1 LAPDTR
7 PEGEVGSRDLA
18 QGLAPAAPAEPSA
31 TTSFG
36 SGARLLSVGI
46 AATGLFTFA
55 YFSVAKHVLSDAQY
69 GRVSLLWSVLFVTMS
84 VIYRPVEQLLSR
96 TIADRRARGLEG
108 GHPLR
113 VPATIQ
119 ASFAATFLVVALAA
133 RGPIENGLFDGESS
147 LYWILIGATIAY
159 AASYFARGYLAG
171 HQWFALYGG
180 LVLFESLSRFCF
192 PVAVALGIAT
202 GETAVAL
209 GIVAAPFASLLVIP
223 WALRRHEA
231 AAPGADRAERDR
243 GAMRESAGF
252 AGSVAAIQL
261 AEQTLLN
268 AAVLLVPDSGKAG
281 VVFSALL
288 IARAPLQLFQA
299 VQTSLLPHLAGLE
312 ATAGHAAFARAIRQT
327 VLVIAGFAGAVALGL
342 LAIGPFVMDTLFPS
356 DTTYGRVGLAIIAVG
371 MGLHLTAGTLNQA
384 ALARGRAS
392 QAAAA
397 WLVAA
402 VAFVGWMVAP
412 IVSDELVRAE
422 VGYAGAAGLLCVLLY
437 GLYRRPP
444 AAAAAPVD
452 GVAS

>member
-1 LAPDTR
+1 MEASAQDLPASA
-7 PEGEVGSRDLA
+7 EGDAG
-18 QGLAPAAPAEPSA
+18 A
-31 TTSFG
+31 TGGKRSYG
-36 SGARLLSVGI
+36 SGARLLSIGI

-55 YFSVAKHVLSDAQY
+55 YFSVASHVLDDDAY

-119 ASFAATFLVVALAA
+119 ASFAAAFLVVAFAL
-133 RGPIENGLFDGESS
+133 RGPIEDGLFDGESA
-147 LYWILIGATIAY
+147 LYWILIAATVAY

-171 HQWFALYGG
+171 HQWFGLYGG

-192 PVAVALGIAT
+192 PVAVAVGVAS

-209 GIVAAPFASLLVIP
+209 GIVAAPLASLMVIP
-223 WALRRHEA
+223 WALQRHEA
-231 AAPGADRAERDR
+231 AEAGAPDAAPRDR
-243 GAMRESAGF
+243 GELRESAGF

-268 AAVLLVPDSGKAG
+268 AAVLLVADSTKAG

-312 ATAGHAAFARAIRQT
+312 ATEGHEAFAKAIRT
-327 VLVIAGFAGAVALGL
+327 TILAIVGFAGAVALGL
-342 LAIGPFVMDTLFPS
+342 LAIGPFVMDVLFPS
-356 DTTYGRVGLAIIAVG
+356 STDYGRVGLAVIALG

-384 ALARGRAS
+384 ALARGRAH
-392 QAAAA
+392 QAAAC

-402 VAFVGWMVAP
+402 VAFVVWMVLP
-412 IVSDELVRAE
+412 VVDDELVRAE
-422 VGYAGAAGLLCVLLY
+422 VGYAGAAGLLCALLY
-437 GLYRRPP
+437 VLYQRRPV
-444 AAAAAPVD
+444 AA
-452 GVAS
+452 SS

>member
-1 LAPDTR
+1 LAASTTPQVPASADGDAGATG
-7 PEGEVGSRDLA
+7 GER
-18 QGLAPAAPAEPSA
+18 
-31 TTSFG
+31 SFG
-36 SGARLLSVGI
+36 SGARLLSIGI

-55 YFSVAKHVLSDAQY
+55 YFAVASHVLDADQY

-96 TIADRRARGLEG
+96 TIADRRARGIEG
-108 GHPLR
+108 GHSLR

-119 ASFAATFLVVALAA
+119 ASFAAAFLVVALAA
-133 RGPIENGLFDGESS
+133 KGPIENGLFDGESS
-147 LYWILIGATIAY
+147 LYWILIAATVAY

-209 GIVAAPFASLLVIP
+209 GIAAAPFASLLVIP

-231 AAPGADRAERDR
+231 AAPGAGRAERDR

-268 AAVLLVPDSGKAG
+268 AAVLLVTDSAKAG

-312 ATAGHAAFARAIRQT
+312 ATEGHEAFARAIRQT
-327 VLVIAGFAGAVALGL
+327 VLAIAGFAGAVALGL
-342 LAIGPFVMDTLFPS
+342 LAIGPWVMHVVFDKSGYTH
-356 DTTYGRVGLAIIAVG
+356 VGLAVIAVG

-402 VAFVGWMVAP
+402 VAFVAWMVAP

-437 GLYRRPP
+437 VLYRRP
-444 AAAAAPVD
+444 AAAAPV
-452 GVAS
+452 VPPAA

>member
-1 LAPDTR
+1 LGASAQDVPASA
-7 PEGEVGSRDLA
+7 EGDAG
-18 QGLAPAAPAEPSA
+18 A
-31 TTSFG
+31 TGGERSFG
-36 SGARLLSVGI
+36 SGARLLSIGI

-55 YFSVAKHVLSDAQY
+55 YFSVASHVLDDDAY

-96 TIADRRARGLEG
+96 TIADRRARGMEG

-119 ASFAATFLVVALAA
+119 ASFAAVFLVVAFALH
-133 RGPIENGLFDGESS
+133 GPIKDGLFDGESA
-147 LYWILIGATIAY
+147 LYWILIAATMAY

-171 HQWFALYGG
+171 HQWFGLYGA

-192 PVAVALGIAT
+192 PVAVAVGVAS

-209 GIVAAPFASLLVIP
+209 GIVAAPLASLMVIP
-223 WALRRHEA
+223 WALRRHGA
-231 AAPGADRAERDR
+231 ADAGVEGAGPRSR
-243 GAMRESAGF
+243 GALRESAGF

-268 AAVLLVPDSGKAG
+268 AAVLLVADSTKAG

-312 ATAGHAAFARAIRQT
+312 ATEGHAAFARAIRT
-327 VLVIAGFAGAVALGL
+327 TILAIAGFAGAVAVGL
-342 LAIGPFVMDTLFPS
+342 LAVGPFVMDVLFPS
-356 DTTYGRVGLAIIAVG
+356 DTNYGRVGLAVIALG

-384 ALARGRAS
+384 ALARGRAH
-392 QAAAA
+392 QAAAV

-402 VAFVGWMVAP
+402 VAFVVWMVLP
-412 IVSDELVRAE
+412 VVDDELVRAE
-422 VGYAGAAGLLCVLLY
+422 VGYAGAAGLLCGLLY
-437 GLYRRPP
+437 VLYRRPP
-444 AAAAAPVD
+444 VAV
-452 GVAS
+452 VASP

>member
-1 LAPDTR
+1 LGASAQDLPASA
-7 PEGEVGSRDLA
+7 EGDAG
-18 QGLAPAAPAEPSA
+18 A
-31 TTSFG
+31 TGGERSYG
-36 SGARLLSVGI
+36 SGARLLSIGI

-55 YFSVAKHVLSDAQY
+55 YFSVASHVLDDDAY

-96 TIADRRARGLEG
+96 TIADRRARGLQG
-108 GHPLR
+108 GHSLR

-119 ASFAATFLVVALAA
+119 ASFAAAFLVVAFALH
-133 RGPIENGLFDGESS
+133 GPIEDGLFDGESA
-147 LYWILIGATIAY
+147 LYWILIAATVAY

-171 HQWFALYGG
+171 HQWFGLYGG

-192 PVAVALGIAT
+192 PVAVAVGIAS

-209 GIVAAPFASLLVIP
+209 GIVAAPLASLLVIP

-231 AAPGADRAERDR
+231 AEASADGAVPRDR

-268 AAVLLVPDSGKAG
+268 AAVLLVADSTKAG

-312 ATAGHAAFARAIRQT
+312 ATEGHEAFAKAIRT
-327 VLVIAGFAGAVALGL
+327 TILAIAGFAGAVAIGL
-342 LAIGPFVMDTLFPS
+342 LAIGPFVMDVLFPS
-356 DTTYGRVGLAIIAVG
+356 DTDYGRVGLAVIAVG

-384 ALARGRAS
+384 ALARGRAAH
-392 QAAAA
+392 AAAV
-397 WLVAA
+397 WLVTAA
-402 VAFVGWMVAP
+402 AFVLWMLLPV
-412 IVSDELVRAE
+412 VDDELVRAE
-422 VGYAGAAGLLCVLLY
+422 VGYAGAAGLLCALLY
-437 GLYRRPP
+437 LLYRRP
-444 AAAAAPVD
+444 APQHP
-452 GVAS
+452 

>member
-1 LAPDTR
+1 LGASAQDLPASA
-7 PEGEVGSRDLA
+7 EGDAG
-18 QGLAPAAPAEPSA
+18 A
-31 TTSFG
+31 TGGERSYG
-36 SGARLLSVGI
+36 SGARLLSIGI

-55 YFSVAKHVLSDAQY
+55 YFSVASHVLDDDAY

-108 GHPLR
+108 GHSLR

-119 ASFAATFLVVALAA
+119 ASFAAAFLVVAFALH
-133 RGPIENGLFDGESS
+133 GPIEEGLFDGESA
-147 LYWILIGATIAY
+147 LYWILIAATVAY

-171 HQWFALYGG
+171 HQWFGLYGG

-192 PVAVALGIAT
+192 PVAVAVGVAS

-209 GIVAAPFASLLVIP
+209 GIVAAPLASLLVIP

-231 AAPGADRAERDR
+231 AEASADGAVPRDR

-268 AAVLLVPDSGKAG
+268 AAVLLVADSTKAG

-312 ATAGHAAFARAIRQT
+312 ATAGHAAFAKAIRT
-327 VLVIAGFAGAVALGL
+327 TILAIAAFAGSVALGL
-342 LAIGPFVMDTLFPS
+342 LAIGPFVMDLLFPS
-356 DTTYGRVGLAIIAVG
+356 DTDYGRVGLAVIAVG
-371 MGLHLTAGTLNQA
+371 MGLHLTAGTFNQA
-384 ALARGRAS
+384 ALARGRAH

-402 VAFVGWMVAP
+402 VAFVVWMLLPV
-412 IVSDELVRAE
+412 VSDELVRAE
-422 VGYAGAAGLLCVLLY
+422 VGYAGAAALLCALLY
-437 GLYRRPP
+437 VLYRRPP
-444 AAAAAPVD
+444 AP
-452 GVAS
+452 SSP

>member
-1 LAPDTR
+1 LGASAQDLPASA
-7 PEGEVGSRDLA
+7 EGDAG
-18 QGLAPAAPAEPSA
+18 A
-31 TTSFG
+31 TGGERSYG
-36 SGARLLSVGI
+36 SGARLLSIGI

-55 YFSVAKHVLSDAQY
+55 YFSVASHVLDDDAY

-108 GHPLR
+108 GHSLR

-119 ASFAATFLVVALAA
+119 ASFAAGFLVVAFAL
-133 RGPIENGLFDGESS
+133 RGPIEDGLFDGESA
-147 LYWILIGATIAY
+147 LYWILIAATVAY

-171 HQWFALYGG
+171 HQWFGLYGG

-192 PVAVALGIAT
+192 PVAVAVGVAS

-209 GIVAAPFASLLVIP
+209 GIVAAPLASLMVIP

-231 AAPGADRAERDR
+231 AAVGADAPPRDR
-243 GAMRESAGF
+243 GTMRESAGF

-268 AAVLLVPDSGKAG
+268 AAVLLVADSTKAG

-312 ATAGHAAFARAIRQT
+312 ATEGHEAFAKAIRT
-327 VLVIAGFAGAVALGL
+327 TILAIAGFAGAVAIGL
-342 LAIGPFVMDTLFPS
+342 LAIGPFVMDVLFPS
-356 DTTYGRVGLAIIAVG
+356 DTDYGRVGLAVIAVG

-384 ALARGRAS
+384 ALARGRAH

-397 WLVAA
+397 WLVVAG
-402 VAFVGWMVAP
+402 AFVVWMLLPV
-412 IVSDELVRAE
+412 VDDELVRAE
-422 VGYAGAAGLLCVLLY
+422 VGYAGAAGLLCALLY
-437 GLYRRPP
+437 GLYRRRP
-444 AAAAAPVD
+444 AAPA
-452 GVAS
+452 VAS

>member
-1 LAPDTR
+1 LAPSVT
-7 PEGEVGSRDLA
+7 PGV
-18 QGLAPAAPAEPSA
+18 PASADADAEA
-31 TTSFG
+31 AAARGFG
-36 SGARLLSVGI
+36 SGARILSIGI

-55 YFSVAKHVLSDAQY
+55 YFSVAKHVLSDDEY

-96 TIADRRARGLEG
+96 TIADRRARGLES
-108 GHPLR
+108 GHSLR

-119 ASFAATFLVVALAA
+119 ASFAAVFLVIALAA
-133 RGPIENGLFDGESS
+133 RGPIEDGLFDGESS
-147 LYWILIGATIAY
+147 LYWILIGATVAY

-171 HQWFALYGG
+171 HQWFGLYGG

-192 PVAVALGIAT
+192 PVAVAVGIAT

-209 GIVAAPFASLLVIP
+209 GIVAAPLASLLVIP

-231 AAPGADRAERDR
+231 AAPAVDGAARDR

-268 AAVLLVPDSGKAG
+268 AAVLLVADSTKAG

-312 ATAGHAAFARAIRQT
+312 ATEGHAAFARAIRQT
-327 VLVIAGFAGAVALGL
+327 ILAIAGFAGAVALGL

-356 DTTYGRVGLAIIAVG
+356 DTDYGRVGLAVIAIG
-371 MGLHLTAGTLNQA
+371 MGLHLAAGTLNQA
-384 ALARGRAS
+384 ALARGRAH

-402 VAFVGWMVAP
+402 GVFVVWMLLPAVG
-412 IVSDELVRAE
+412 DELVRAE

-437 GLYRRPP
+437 VLYRRPP
-444 AAAAAPVD
+444 AA
-452 GVAS
+452 GR